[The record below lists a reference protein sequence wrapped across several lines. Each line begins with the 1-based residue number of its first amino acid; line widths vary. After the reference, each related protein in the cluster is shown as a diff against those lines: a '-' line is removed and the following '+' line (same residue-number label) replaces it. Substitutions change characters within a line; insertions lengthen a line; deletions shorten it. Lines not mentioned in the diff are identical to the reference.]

1 MKQLRKKIIITI
13 SLILL
18 IITTY
23 MSINYYRSK
32 DILLSEDNKED
43 FSEYIVSDNLK
54 LKDNK
59 ALYPEEEEVT
69 KIYVTVYKGTN
80 DNGTKQYTFE
90 DLNNTKE
97 YNLGINE
104 PVVYAN
110 VKVGSKDGVENQV
123 GYNSDDI
130 NATMKLRGHS
140 TRNFSQKSYKLKLYD
155 GVGEINNSTVI
166 NLNKHPFDYSLYLN
180 KLSFDLMKDIP
191 NIVSFRTNFVHLYI
205 KDLSSDEKSTDFVDY
220 GLFTQIENP
229 DKEYLKEHGLDEEGN
244 FYKAES
250 FEYALYPD
258 NIKSQF
264 DDDYNEDK
272 FREKL
277 DIINAKDHTKL
288 INTLKDINNYNKDIN
303 EILDYYFDKD
313 NYYTWLAINI
323 LLGNLDTTS
332 QNFLI
337 YSPRNSIKW
346 YILPLDYDGTLR
358 NTTLFNTSY
367 NGIPSSMS
375 GIHRYMSVILHKRVM
390 SNPENREL
398 LKEKVEEIYRNYINK
413 NTISKLI
420 NKYLMLTQDII
431 FSEPDLTNILDN
443 KKGVF
448 LKYLN
453 SLGDLVED
461 NYINFLEHLNIPTP
475 FYIHEVVSEDSKL
488 KIKWDPSKDFG
499 NTKVTY
505 ELKIATDLDIT
516 DIVYEKSNIIGT
528 EHIINLDENNLN
540 GDYYITIFAYNEL
553 GKKQYAFNNIRENL
567 RYYYGIK
574 KISIK

>member
-346 YILPLDYDGTLR
+346 YILPWDYDGTLR